1 MMGEVKMERVRT
13 VVGID
18 PGTKKVGY
26 AVIAETNTGWRVV
39 DSGVFQF
46 SSRLSVHQRLAML
59 YEDLLELLQ
68 DHLPD
73 CLIVEEPHVRPFG
86 MKSALVVAQSVG
98 VVKLAAVK
106 AGIPVVSFPYTQAKR
121 ILTGSGSSSRE
132 VLAAAV
138 QQILKLPELP
148 PWQDAIDA
156 MAFALCYCLLTPQPE
171 EVQAEK

>member
-1 MMGEVKMERVRT
+1 MTGEVKMERVRT

-18 PGTKKVGY
+18 PGTKKIGY
-26 AVIAETNTGWRVV
+26 AVVEETNEGWRVV
-39 DSGVFQF
+39 DSGVFQLP
-46 SSRLSVHQRLAML
+46 SKLPVPQRLAML
-59 YEDLLELLQ
+59 YEDLLDLLQ

-106 AGIPVVSFPYTQAKR
+106 VGIPVASFPYTQAKR
-121 ILTGSGSSSRE
+121 VLTGSGSSSRG

-171 EVQAEK
+171 GVRTNE

>member
-1 MMGEVKMERVRT
+1 MTGEVKMERVRT

-26 AVIAETNTGWRVV
+26 AVIAETNAGWQVV

-46 SSRLSVHQRLAML
+46 SPRLPVHQRLAML

-121 ILTGSGSSSRE
+121 ILTGSGSASRE
-132 VLAAAV
+132 VLATAV
-138 QQILKLPELP
+138 QQFLKLPELP

-171 EVQAEK
+171 EVQAGK

>member
-1 MMGEVKMERVRT
+1 MERVRT

-18 PGTKKVGY
+18 PGTKKIGY
-26 AVIAETNTGWRVV
+26 AVITETNAGWQVV

-46 SSRLSVHQRLAML
+46 SPRLPVHQRLAML
-59 YEDLLELLQ
+59 YDDLLELLQ

-121 ILTGSGSSSRE
+121 ILTGSGSASRE
-132 VLAAAV
+132 VLSTAV
-138 QQILKLPELP
+138 QQFLKLPELP

-156 MAFALCYCLLTPQPE
+156 IAFALCYCLLTPHTE
-171 EVQAEK
+171 EVQMGK

>member
-1 MMGEVKMERVRT
+1 MTGETKMECVRT

-26 AVIAETNTGWRVV
+26 AVIEEANEGWRVV
-39 DSGVFQF
+39 DSGVFQLP
-46 SSRLSVHQRLAML
+46 SKLPVPQRLAML
-59 YEDLLELLQ
+59 YDDLLELLQ
-68 DHLPD
+68 DHLPH
-73 CLIVEEPHVRPFG
+73 CLVVEEPHVRPFG

-98 VVKLAAVK
+98 IVKLAAVK
-106 AGIPVVSFPYTQAKR
+106 AGVPVVSFPYTQAKR
-121 ILTGSGSSSRE
+121 VLTGSGSSSRN

-171 EVQAEK
+171 EVRMRR

>member
-1 MMGEVKMERVRT
+1 
-13 VVGID
+13 
-18 PGTKKVGY
+18 
-26 AVIAETNTGWRVV
+26 
-39 DSGVFQF
+39 
-46 SSRLSVHQRLAML
+46 LSVHQRLAML

-171 EVQAEK
+171 EVQAGK

>member
-26 AVIAETNTGWRVV
+26 AVIAETNAGWRVV

-171 EVQAEK
+171 EVQAGK